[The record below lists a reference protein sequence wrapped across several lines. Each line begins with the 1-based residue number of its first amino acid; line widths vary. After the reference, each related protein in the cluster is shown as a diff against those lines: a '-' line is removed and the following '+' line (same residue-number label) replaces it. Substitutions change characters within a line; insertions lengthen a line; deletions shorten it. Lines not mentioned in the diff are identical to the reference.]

1 MIPRP
6 FLLLVSTLVLA
17 SAAFCQQASGNPSK
31 DQRTFVIG
39 GTVVEHATGK
49 PLKRVLVRV
58 TSTEHSEITA
68 STVTSS
74 DGRFAFSNV
83 PAGKYLLQAQR
94 SNSPVVTSFHGHEG
108 FSTAIAVGAGLDSEH
123 IVFPLHAPAS
133 ISGTVLDEDNEPVR
147 SASVLLFRKRVSF
160 GRARITMQEQT
171 QTDSSGFFHLGH
183 LAPGVYF
190 IAVTGHPWYA
200 QNGMHALIPGS
211 QQVANRSEFDVSYP
225 LTYYGDSTE
234 PASASPI
241 TLSEGDS
248 AKLQIALH
256 ALPALDVELTGFSSQ
271 PNQGL
276 NAMPFQVGPDGS
288 LINPVSS
295 GMAGFNDRWEITG
308 LAPGRYVLELQTY
321 NEGQSKSLGR
331 KTIDLTTDSILD
343 VNELS
348 NVSISGQ
355 IRFEGEQAPNE
366 RPVIFLTGADGSQ
379 GAYAQVQPDGSF
391 QFDQGRSGQATL
403 LSGIYQVQLANAP
416 GFYVKSIAAKGAKA
430 SGSDIE
436 VPESG
441 TVQLSIVAAKGTT
454 RLDGIALKNSKPF
467 AGAMVL
473 LLPRNPNR
481 SGDIRRDQSDSDGTF
496 SLNDVPPGAYILVAI
511 DDGEDLEY
519 EDAAAMKPYVGQG
532 QVVNVPL
539 AASSKLEVN
548 VLHRER

>member
-1 MIPRP
+1 
-6 FLLLVSTLVLA
+6 
-17 SAAFCQQASGNPSK
+17 
-31 DQRTFVIG
+31 
-39 GTVVEHATGK
+39 
-49 PLKRVLVRV
+49 
-58 TSTEHSEITA
+58 
-68 STVTSS
+68 
-74 DGRFAFSNV
+74 
-83 PAGKYLLQAQR
+83 
-94 SNSPVVTSFHGHEG
+94 
-108 FSTAIAVGAGLDSEH
+108 
-123 IVFPLHAPAS
+123 
-133 ISGTVLDEDNEPVR
+133 
-147 SASVLLFRKRVSF
+147 
-160 GRARITMQEQT
+160 MQEQT

-211 QQVANRSEFDVSYP
+211 QHVANRSEFDVSYP